1 MAKRARRDAFAAARP
16 LQVLGWTVAAMIAA
30 TVLGLVAFDR
40 KKDPLCATRSQQSL
54 VQMELA
60 RNPRVWLV
68 DLAHDIHV
76 PEAVVMDALPE
87 SERVGVRGAELASVW
102 SWLRQQ
108 PDLVLALH
116 NGRHTWRVRGKLPAL
131 RLVERGDWHIGS
143 DDDALSG
150 RISTL
155 DVGVIYG
162 RAPRLP
168 NEPAWIVFF
177 LDRDGEVLFQIAP
190 AAARA
195 GDPAVA
201 SLTAQSLLQRMRRLG
216 PVCRTGRTAGDDGIP
231 APETDA
237 RG

>member
-1 MAKRARRDAFAAARP
+1 VAKRARRDAFAAARP

-30 TVLGLVAFDR
+30 TVIGLAAFDR
-40 KKDPLCATRSQQSL
+40 RPDPLCATRAQRDL
-54 VQMELA
+54 VRLELD

-68 DLAHDIHV
+68 DLAHDIHL

-87 SERVGVRGAELASVW
+87 SERVGVAGAELASVW
-102 SWLRQQ
+102 NWLRQQ
-108 PDLVLALH
+108 PDLELALH
-116 NGRHTWRVRGKLPAL
+116 SGRHTWRVRGKLPAL

-155 DVGVIYG
+155 DIGVIYG
-162 RAPRLP
+162 RVPRLA

-201 SLTAQSLLQRMRRLG
+201 SLAARSLLQRMRGLG
-216 PVCRTGRTAGDDGIP
+216 PVCRNGRTAGDDGIP